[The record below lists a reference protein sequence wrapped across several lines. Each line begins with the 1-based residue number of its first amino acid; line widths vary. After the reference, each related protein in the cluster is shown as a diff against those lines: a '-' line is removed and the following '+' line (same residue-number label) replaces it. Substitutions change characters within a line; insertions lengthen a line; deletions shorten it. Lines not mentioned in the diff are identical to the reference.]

1 MGQQFLVAATLDDFA
16 LDEDE
21 HLIGIAD
28 RAQAVGD
35 HKAGAISHDL
45 LQSGLDLPLGARI
58 DTTGRFI
65 ENQDAWLGQ
74 GGAGNREQLAL
85 PLAQAAA
92 PFAQHSGIAI
102 RQPLDE
108 LMGTCHFG
116 RFDHFFVSGFGTTK
130 TNVVHDRCAEEK
142 GVLQDDANLP
152 AQAAHRYIT
161 DINAINRH
169 LATRGII
176 ETGQQVDQCRLARA
190 GGADNRNR
198 LPRLGDQV
206 DAAQHRFTALIFG
219 AHAGID
225 HPPSDRWQFLGVEF
239 LQDIGHL
246 VDQLKDPFGTGNR
259 ALDIRPQHTEL
270 GNRLVKA
277 LDITQEGDDQ
287 TERHRRPAQRHITQQ
302 KEAAATRGNRNRQIA
317 QCFQCR

>member
-21 HLIGIAD
+21 DLIGVAD

-35 HKAGAISHDL
+35 HKAGAIGHDL
-45 LQSGLDLPLGARI
+45 FQRRLDLPLGPRI
-58 DTTGRFI
+58 DTTRCFI

-74 GGAGNREQLAL
+74 RGTGNREQLAL

-92 PFAQHSGIAI
+92 PFPQHGGIAI
-102 RQPLDE
+102 GEPLDE
-108 LMGTCHFG
+108 LMGTRHFG
-116 RFDHFFVSGFGTTK
+116 RFDHFCVGGFGTTK
-130 TNVVHDRCAEEK
+130 ADVVHDRCAEKK
-142 GVLQDDANLP
+142 GILQDDANLP

-176 ETGQQVDQCRLARA
+176 ETGQQVDQCRLACA

-198 LPRLGDQV
+198 LARLGDQV
-206 DAAQHRFTALIFG
+206 DAAQHRFAALILS
-219 AHAGID
+219 AHTGID
-225 HPPSDRWQFLGVEF
+225 NPPSDRWQFLGVEF

-246 VDQLKDPFGTGNR
+246 VDQLKDAFGAGNR
-259 ALDIRPQHTEL
+259 TLDIRPQHAEL
-270 GNRLVKA
+270 RNRLVKA

-317 QCFQCR
+317 KCFQCR